1 MRDDD
6 GPFITKRFYE
16 TLFTAETIDVDDIAY
31 ALDEAVGALRKSGA
45 APERWATFIHLG
57 A

>member
-16 TLFTAETIDVDDIAY
+16 TLFAAEAIDVDDIAY
-31 ALDEAVGALRKSGA
+31 ALDDAVGALRKTGA
-45 APERWATFIHLG
+45 VPQRWATFVHMG